1 MGSDSFFQHVAFEV
15 GEGNQIRFW
24 YDLWSGDLPLKDLH
38 PDLFECSKEDKE
50 ALVFN
55 MLQFQIKVRCWNLQI
70 HKDFHDWVLKA
81 AYFVFD
87 HNYYQMPRGEGV
99 GKDDIVIKWE
109 WQF

>member
-70 HKDFHDWVLKA
+70 HKDFHDWELKA